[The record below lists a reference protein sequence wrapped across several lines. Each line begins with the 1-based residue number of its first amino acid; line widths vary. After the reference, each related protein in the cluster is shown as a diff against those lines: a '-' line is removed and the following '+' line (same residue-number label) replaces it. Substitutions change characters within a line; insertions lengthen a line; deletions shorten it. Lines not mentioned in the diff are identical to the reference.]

1 MFAVTVESILLV
13 LLIVGVAVG
22 LGTYRVLLA
31 KRRVSQWKKG
41 HGPGHESF
49 IEIPHKRDVVFPMA
63 GEILASEYT
72 VTTVA
77 RVERM
82 LLGEKASG
90 KRTERVTVRVAPTLE
105 GCEVIFVRLGPGW
118 KSMPAGTNG
127 PEAERFFSALLARLG
142 LGAPQQ
148 LQPPA
153 ADPGAH
159 PAQLAHA
166 PQQPYQ
172 GGAPSGGYPSH

>member
-1 MFAVTVESILLV
+1 MAPGRDAGKGFQGLIFAVTVESVLLV

-22 LGTYRVLLA
+22 LGVYRVLLA

-41 HGPGHESF
+41 HGPGHDSF
-49 IEIPHKRDVVFPMA
+49 VELPYKRDAVFPLA
-63 GEILASEYT
+63 GEILASEYR

-77 RVERM
+77 RVERL
-82 LLGEKASG
+82 LLGEKATG
-90 KRTERVTVRVAPTLE
+90 KRIERVTVRVAPTLE

-127 PEAERFFSALLARLG
+127 PEAERFFSALMARLG
-142 LGAPQQ
+142 MAG
-148 LQPPA
+148 
-153 ADPGAH
+153 
-159 PAQLAHA
+159 

-172 GGAPSGGYPSH
+172 GSAGGGYPAE

>member
-1 MFAVTVESILLV
+1 MLFAVTVESVLLV

-22 LGTYRVLLA
+22 LGVYRVLLA
-31 KRRVSQWKKG
+31 KRRVSHWRKG

-49 IEIPHKRDVVFPMA
+49 IELPYKRDAVFPVA
-63 GEILASEYT
+63 GEILASEYS

-77 RVERM
+77 RVERL
-82 LLGEKASG
+82 LLGEKAGG

-127 PEAERFFSALLARLG
+127 PEAERFFSALMARLG
-142 LGAPQQ
+142 LSGPQQ
-148 LQPPA
+148 FQQPPQA
-153 ADPGAH
+153 GAQ
-159 PAQLAHA
+159 PAPFAQA

-172 GGAPSGGYPSH
+172 GGAPSGGYPAQ